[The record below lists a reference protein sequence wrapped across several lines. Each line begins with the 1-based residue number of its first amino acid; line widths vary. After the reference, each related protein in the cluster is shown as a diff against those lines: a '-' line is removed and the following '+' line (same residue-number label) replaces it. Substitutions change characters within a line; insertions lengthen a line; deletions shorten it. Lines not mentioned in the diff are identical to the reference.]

1 MILVYDIYVHLKFI
15 WLWNG
20 YLTNICVSFKFCV
33 FRKQLRQAAQATTEP
48 KPPKRQRQEKRE
60 VPAEATWPRGD
71 DLTAVL
77 EDFEQPNGR
86 LCHKMMLNNI

>member
-1 MILVYDIYVHLKFI
+1 M
-15 WLWNG
+15 
-20 YLTNICVSFKFCV
+20 